1 MNKLSET
8 FLKEI
13 FKVVITLL
21 IYLLMSLIKLKMMK

>member
-13 FKVVITLL
+13 FKVPITLS

>member
-13 FKVVITLL
+13 FKVLITMS

>member
-13 FKVVITLL
+13 FKVVITLS